1 MSLRDNLQ
9 STLGASYVI
18 DRELGGGGSPSSVT
32 WPPVLLRYSHPRPS
46 CHPNS
51 RNASSELWEMR
62 TPYVDQARQGL
73 ARLTSEP
80 RP

>member
-9 STLGASYVI
+9 STLGPSYVI
-18 DRELGGGGSPSSVT
+18 D
-32 WPPVLLRYSHPRPS
+32 
-46 CHPNS
+46 
-51 RNASSELWEMR
+51 
-62 TPYVDQARQGL
+62 RQGL